1 MKMNFRVIGKLLM
14 GAMLFSGTV
23 FIACDNDDDDD
34 NGNNGK
40 TDPTT
45 IANTNLVAYFPFD
58 DNGNDQVGNLTP
70 KASPGVT
77 FVTGRRGKA
86 YQGANNAYF
95 LYDLPSASK
104 LKTLRALT
112 ISMWFYGTPAV
123 NGVAPV
129 PGILQIGGTSDPTWG
144 NLMLT
149 QDRLDEAVDSL
160 NLKIVFHKEGA
171 AWNNQFINVSKPEI
185 LENKW
190 MHLVLAYDNTTSKFS
205 AYVNGTPLNL
215 PAGTTDRW
223 AAGEEVTPRP
233 ALGDLVFNNAT
244 QFAIGGWIQ
253 KILGAST
260 DEWMG
265 YFTGKLDEL
274 RIYDKGLSSTEIKDL
289 YDAEVSQLTE

>member
-1 MKMNFRVIGKLLM
+1 MKMNFRVIGKFFLGSL
-14 GAMLFSGTV
+14 LFSVIV
-23 FIACDNDDDDD
+23 FNSCKKDD
-34 NGNNGK
+34 NKDNGGSGK

-45 IANTNLVAYFPFD
+45 IANSNLVAYFPFD

-86 YQGANNAYF
+86 YQGADNAYL

-104 LKTLRALT
+104 LKTLKAFT
-112 ISMWFYGTPAV
+112 VAMWFYGTPAV
-123 NGVAPV
+123 NEVVPV
-129 PGILQIGGTSDPTWG
+129 PGILQIGGTSDPVWG
-144 NLMLT
+144 NLVLT
-149 QDRLDEAVDSL
+149 QDRVAEAADSL

-171 AWNNQFINVSKPEI
+171 VWNNQFVNVTKPEI

-205 AYVNGTPLNL
+205 AYVNGAPLNL

-233 ALGDLVFNNAT
+233 ALGDLAFNNAT
-244 QFAIGGWIQ
+244 QFSIGGWMQ
-253 KILGAST
+253 KILGVAQ
-260 DEWMG
+260 DQWMG
-265 YFTGKLDEL
+265 YFTGKMDEL
-274 RIYDKGLSSTEIKDL
+274 RIYDKGLSATEVKNL
-289 YDAEVSQLTE
+289 YDAEVTQLTQ